1 MSHIFISYS
10 REDSEFA
17 RYLRAQLE
25 SNGFRVW
32 MDEQRLH
39 PGADWWDEIEQ
50 NIITCSAFMVVM
62 SPNSAHSKWVKRE
75 ILCAEDNHRPIFP
88 VLLAGKIFGRL
99 ADLHAED
106 MTGGITAKLSSRLLD
121 SLHTLITSHTSNN
134 LIVRLQQGYV
144 QNIPA
149 DVLVLK
155 FSGTFQGAS
164 AQIFEALKQFGVKV
178 SIDVLKSEYG
188 AYQLLDSNG
197 AILAPKV
204 LYISTPFLRNF
215 KYADLT
221 TFIKRAFSLLRQH
234 HPDVHHI
241 AMTIH
246 GVKFGLDER
255 EAFVTQMNAIF
266 DAVLSGDAPPHLEQ
280 VSIIETDA
288 ARVSRLID
296 IADEF
301 TDKRDDVVTVEG
313 DMGAYQLVW
322 GKTTAEIPAVNL
334 SDVKPYIL
342 ALMPPDDSYDDPF
355 YYGIQ
360 RQAHTYGLLCE
371 RESSEWDAELFDD
384 FETLQMRIAD
394 ARGVIIHLGDKPVT
408 PDFALQIGCAWGA
421 KRPLLFVSQAND
433 VVHRWLPKDRILHYK
448 KISELEALVA
458 DYLKTV
464 ML

>member
-25 SNGFRVW
+25 SHGFRVW

-39 PGADWWDEIEQ
+39 PGTDWWDEIED
-50 NIITCSAFMVVM
+50 NIISCSAFMIVM
-62 SPNSAHSKWVKRE
+62 SPNSANSKWVKRE

-88 VLLAGKIFGRL
+88 VLLAGKIFARL

-106 MTGGITAKLSSRLLD
+106 MTGGIAAKLSPRLLD
-121 SLHTLITSHTSNN
+121 SLHTLIAPDTSKN
-134 LIVRLQQGYV
+134 LIVRLTKGFV

-149 DVLVLK
+149 DALVLK
-155 FSGTFQGAS
+155 FSGTFHGAS
-164 AQIFEALKQFGVKV
+164 AQVFEALKQFGVRV
-178 SIDVLKSEYG
+178 SIDVLKSEKD

-197 AILAPKV
+197 ATLAPKV
-204 LYISTPFLRNF
+204 LYVSTPFLRNF

-221 TFIKRAFSLLRQH
+221 AFIKRSFALLKEQV
-234 HPDVHHI
+234 PDVRHI

-255 EAFVTQMNAIF
+255 EAFITQMNAIF
-266 DAVLSGDAPPHLEQ
+266 ETVISGDAPSNLEQ

-288 ARVSRLID
+288 SRVSRLID

-301 TDKRDDVVTVEG
+301 TDKRDDVVTVEN

-322 GKTTAEIPAVNL
+322 GKTTSEIPAVNL

-342 ALMPPDDSYDDPF
+342 ALMPPDDNYDDPF

-371 RESSEWDAELFDD
+371 RESSEWDAESLDD
-384 FETLQMRIAD
+384 FEALQVRIAE

-421 KRPLLFVSQAND
+421 KRPLIFISQENN
-433 VVHRWLPKDRILHYK
+433 VKHRWLPKDRILHYK
-448 KISELEALVA
+448 KISELELLVA
-458 DYLKTV
+458 DYLKT